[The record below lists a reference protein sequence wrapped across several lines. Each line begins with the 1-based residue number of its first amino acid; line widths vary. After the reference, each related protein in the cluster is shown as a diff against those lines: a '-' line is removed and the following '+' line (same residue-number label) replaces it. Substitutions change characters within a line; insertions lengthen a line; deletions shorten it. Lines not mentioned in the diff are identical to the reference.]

1 MLDRTRKVQSHKFRE
16 LILGKLFS
24 LTTSD
29 SHTLGAYRADPDGT
43 PKGAMVVAQEI
54 FGVNSHIR
62 NVCDR
67 LAAQGYVAV
76 APALFDRFVRDF
88 ESGYSAEEVALARTY
103 IPKIEWP
110 KVLLDIQ
117 AGLDDVKGAGPLGV
131 IGFCLGGSAAFLSA
145 TWLSGLSAAVGFY
158 GGAIVKFADETPKC
172 PVQLH
177 FGETDASIPMSDVEI
192 IKEKRKDCEIY
203 TYPAGHGFYCDERA
217 SFDDASAKLAWQ
229 RTLDFLSKN
238 MK

>member
-1 MLDRTRKVQSHKFRE
+1 M
-16 LILGKLFS
+16 GKHFS

-29 SHTLGAYRADPDGT
+29 SHTLAAYRADPSGK

-67 LAAQGYVAV
+67 LAAHGYVAV

-88 ESGYSAEEVALARTY
+88 QSGYSADEVAHARSY
-103 IPKIEWP
+103 LGKIDWP
-110 KVLLDIQ
+110 KMLLDIQ
-117 AGLDDVKGAGPLGV
+117 AGIDDVKAMGPVGV
-131 IGFCLGGSAAFLSA
+131 IGFCMGGSAAFLAA
-145 TWLSGLSAAVGFY
+145 TRLTGVSAAVAYY
-158 GGAIVKFADETPKC
+158 GGQIVKFADEMPKC
-172 PVQLH
+172 PVQMH

-192 IKEKRKDCEIY
+192 IKEKRKDCEIF

-217 SFDDASAKLAWQ
+217 SFHDASAKLAWQ
-229 RTLDFLSKN
+229 RTLDFLAKN
-238 MK
+238 LK

>member
-1 MLDRTRKVQSHKFRE
+1 M
-16 LILGKLFS
+16 GKHFS

-29 SHTLGAYRADPDGT
+29 NHTLAAYRADPIGK
-43 PKGAMVVAQEI
+43 PRGAMVVGQEI

-67 LAAQGYVAV
+67 LAAEGYVAV

-88 ESGYSAEEVALARTY
+88 ESGYTPDEVAHARAY
-103 IPKIEWP
+103 IAKIDWP
-110 KVLLDIQ
+110 KMLLDIQ
-117 AGLDDVKGAGPLGV
+117 AGLDEVKSVGPVGV
-131 IGFCLGGSAAFLSA
+131 IGFCMGGSIAFLSA
-145 TWLSGLSAAVGFY
+145 TRLSGLSAAVGYY
-158 GGAIVKFADETPKC
+158 GSAVAKYADETPKC

-192 IKEKRKDCEIY
+192 VKQKRKDCEIY
-203 TYPAGHGFYCDERA
+203 TYPAGHGFFCDERA
-217 SFDDASAKLAWQ
+217 SYSPDNAKLAWQ
-229 RTLDFLSKN
+229 RTLEFLAKN